1 MYFNMLI
8 INYIKEKYKYYL
20 DKMKFKNNI
29 KKVYKLLNFIGFD
42 LIKFFNLFFII
53 KVIKNYIIFK
63 KLGGKNN
70 KFHLILGQH
79 KSLSGNIDKH
89 YFNQDIRVANLIF
102 EKKPEKHVDIGSRI
116 DGFVSHIAS
125 FRKLEVFDIRKNIIN
140 NKNIEF
146 KNIDL
151 QNLDRT
157 YYNYSDSVS
166 CLHTIEHMGLGRYGD
181 QIDPHGHK
189 KAFLN
194 LINLTKTNGIL
205 YVSFPIAKTSRVEFN
220 AHRVF
225 NPLEIFSWSKNFTL
239 INFDYIDDDGLLE
252 ESIDLKCH
260 LFSKLNYGCGI
271 YTLKINK

>member
-1 MYFNMLI
+1 
-8 INYIKEKYKYYL
+8 
-20 DKMKFKNNI
+20 MKFKNII

-53 KVIKNYIIFK
+53 KVIKNYITFK
-63 KLGGKNN
+63 KLGGKSN
-70 KFHLILGQH
+70 KFQLILGQH

-146 KNIDL
+146 KNINL
-151 QNLDRT
+151 QSLEKS

-166 CLHTIEHMGLGRYGD
+166 CLHTIEHLGLGRYGD
-181 QIDPHGHK
+181 DIDPHGYK

-194 LINLTKTNGIL
+194 LINLTKQSGTL
-205 YVSFPIAKTSRVEFN
+205 YVSFPIAKISRVEFN

-225 NPLEIFSWSKNFTL
+225 NPLEIFKWSKNFDL
-239 INFDYIDDDGLLE
+239 ISFDYIDDNGYLKE
-252 ESIDLKCH
+252 NIDIKTEN
-260 LFSKLNYGCGI
+260 FDNLNYGCGI
-271 YTLKINK
+271 YTLKIIK